1 MMLAVLAV
9 LLVSTAVAA
18 ASSHPHPLDPPSAA
32 ELTAV
37 RAAVLASPLVP
48 ARPLYFHYVGLDEP
62 EKPEVL
68 SYASGA
74 GAGASTAPPPAARAR
89 HRSSRWPV
97 PRALRRRHRRLR
109 AVRPLARR
117 PPRRGLPDDDDGGPG
132 RGNGAAAR
140 APSLRGLRAAAR
152 AERQRRRLRGDLQGV
167 VRRRPAVLR
176 RRQGGD
182 GEDAVL
188 RDRRVDQLLR
198 AAAGGRD
205 AGGGRVAIVGYRD
218 RVVEPVPKAE
228 GTDYRAEKLGPPF
241 TGPATAPGVVVQPE
255 GSGFHIDGRVVRYS
269 VTSTAVRD
277 RIIVD
282 EWTEPTPLV
291 IYMFLLYYYCY
302 LLRIHA
308 KTTDS
313 VTAGART
320 GSSVRGHHVLHQHA
334 SCVD

>member
-1 MMLAVLAV
+1 M
-9 LLVSTAVAA
+9 
-18 ASSHPHPLDPPSAA
+18 
-32 ELTAV
+32 
-37 RAAVLASPLVP
+37 LASPLVP

-74 GAGASTAPPPAARAR
+74 STALLPRRALVIARADGQSHELLVDVTDASAPSVLSHAVHRGAGFPMMTTEDQVAAMALPPTYPPFVD
-89 HRSSRWPV
+89 SV
-97 PRALRRRHRRLR
+97 RRRGLNVSDVGCGVISRGWFGAGQPAYGGGRV
-109 AVRPLARR
+109 AKMQCFVTAGSANFYARPLA
-117 PPRRGLPDDDDGGPG
+117 GVTLVV
-132 RGNGAAAR
+132 
-140 APSLRGLRAAAR
+140 
-152 AERQRRRLRGDLQGV
+152 DL
-167 VRRRPAVLR
+167 
-176 RRQGGD
+176 D
-182 GEDAVL
+182 
-188 RDRRVDQLLR
+188 
-198 AAAGGRD
+198 
-205 AGGGRVAIVGYRD
+205 RVAIVGYRD

-228 GTDYRAEKLGPPF
+228 GTDYRADKLGPPF

-255 GSGFHIDGRVVRYS
+255 GRGFHIDGRVVRYS